1 MKKEISLKDLLTV
14 DPTDGS
20 YDYDPDGL
28 MVTAYKRRKRPAV
41 IDEEL
46 TVQQRVARRNNMRRL
61 KGRLKAGRK
70 RASKRRAST
79 DVLRTR
85 ARRAARAQI
94 AKRLLG
100 GKSKGEV
107 SYAARARVEK
117 ALSKQ
122 KNLINSLAAKLMT
135 QIRKQEASRFNKK

>member
-14 DPTDGS
+14 DPTGGS

-28 MVTAYKRRKRPAV
+28 MVTAYKKRKHL
-41 IDEEL
+41 DEQL
-46 TVQQRVARRNNMRRL
+46 TVQQRIARRNNMRRL

-79 DVLRTR
+79 AVLRTR

-94 AKRLLG
+94 AKRILG

-107 SYAARARVEK
+107 SYAARARVER

-122 KNLINSLAAKLMT
+122 KNLIQSLSAKLMT
-135 QIRKQEASRFNKK
+135 QIRAREASRFNKK

>member
-28 MVTAYKRRKRPAV
+28 MVTAYKKRKHL
-41 IDEEL
+41 DEQL
-46 TVQQRVARRNNMRRL
+46 TVQQRIARRNNMRRL

-79 DVLRTR
+79 AVLRTR

-94 AKRLLG
+94 AKRILG

-107 SYAARARVEK
+107 SYAARARVER

-122 KNLINSLAAKLMT
+122 KNLIQSLSAKLMT
-135 QIRKQEASRFNKK
+135 QIRAREASRFNKK